1 MFLNNTCHV
10 RAIGNVFGSSNF
22 HSCTISVQFVEDLF
36 MCDGFNRNSNICNAG
51 QVLVRNHILKGNNYD
66 STTLS
71 GMQRTCSFTKQ
82 VLCKAY

>member
-36 MCDGFNRNSNICNAG
+36 MCDGFNRNSNICECWSS
-51 QVLVRNHILKGNNYD
+51 LSTKSWLEGN
-66 STTLS
+66 
-71 GMQRTCSFTKQ
+71 
-82 VLCKAY
+82 